1 MNEGPVLGTT
11 PVSIGP
17 ISHAYDTLPRWSDAL
32 GPNTDL
38 AITTDPNSVRAV
50 MSKLGLVNSLI
61 TNTRT
66 R

>member
-1 MNEGPVLGTT
+1 MNEGPVLSKGTT
-11 PVSIGP
+11 PVSIIGP
-17 ISHAYDTLPRWSDAL
+17 FPRWSDAL